1 MRPAGTVWDSVLNMN
16 NDNHKN
22 TSLKRPDSE
31 ISGADLMLPAIS
43 MILSKWL
50 AFSDQYIYLKNQ
62 DYKSAYILSLFC
74 VSRKI
79 LHIKHL
85 NVSHNV
91 VFNQHINYS
100 C

>member
-1 MRPAGTVWDSVLNMN
+1 MRPAGSVWDSVLNMN
-16 NDNHKN
+16 NDNRKN
-22 TSLKRPDSE
+22 TFLKRPDSA
-31 ISGADLMLPAIS
+31 ISGAGLMLPAIS
-43 MILSKWL
+43 VILSKWL
-50 AFSDQYIYLKNQ
+50 AFPDQPLHLKNK

-79 LHIKHL
+79 LDIKHL